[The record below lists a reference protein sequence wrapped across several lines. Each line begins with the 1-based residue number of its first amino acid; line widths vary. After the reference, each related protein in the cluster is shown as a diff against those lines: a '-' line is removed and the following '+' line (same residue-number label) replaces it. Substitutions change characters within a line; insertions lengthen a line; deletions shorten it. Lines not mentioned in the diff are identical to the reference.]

1 MLRDITI
8 GQHFPGNSLV
18 HRFDPRLKLVLTVAY
33 IVLLFAASNP
43 LGLTLSI
50 LFLGVMYKV
59 AKIPVKMIGKS
70 LKPILPIV
78 LFTAVLNL
86 FFVSGEGD
94 PLVHFWF
101 LTIYAE
107 GVRYAVLMAVRVMA
121 LIAGTSLLTYTTSP
135 IVLTDAIEQL
145 LKPLGKLH
153 FPVHELAMMMS
164 IALRFIPTLIEETDK
179 IMNAQKARGAQ
190 LDTGKM
196 TDRVK
201 ALVPVLIPLFISA
214 FRRADELAM
223 AMECRCYRGGTGRTR
238 LKLRKA
244 GLHRPCG
251 LHCLLCRHPC
261 LPAGVPE
268 LLKRRTLSG
277 NALRHCQLPRKGE
290 LLVRNFS
297 DERKCRFPLRPL
309 R

>member
-8 GQHFPGNSLV
+8 DQHFPGNSLV

-223 AMECRCYRGGTGRTR
+223 AMECRCYRGGDGRTR
-238 LKLRKA
+238 LKVLRCTRQDYIDLA
-244 GLHRPCG
+244 VCIV
-251 LHCLLCRHPC
+251 CFM
-261 LPAGVPE
+261 VI
-268 LLKRRTLSG
+268 LSS
-277 NALRHCQLPRKGE
+277 R
-290 LLVRNFS
+290 LVFPNF
-297 DERKCRFPLRPL
+297 
-309 R
+309 

>member
-101 LTIYAE
+101 LNIYAE

-179 IMNAQKARGAQ
+179 IMSAQKARGADF
-190 LDTGKM
+190 DTGNLLQKA
-196 TDRVK
+196 K
-201 ALVPVLIPLFISA
+201 ALVPLLVPLFISA
-214 FRRADELAM
+214 FRRADELAI
-223 AMECRCYRGGTGRTR
+223 AMECRCYHGGEGRTR
-238 LKLRKA
+238 LRQLKLKGIDIA
-244 GLHRPCG
+244 ALVFAV
-251 LHCLLCRHPC
+251 LLCVGI
-261 LPAGVPE
+261 GV
-268 LLKRRTLSG
+268 
-277 NALRHCQLPRKGE
+277 LRHFGL
-290 LLVRNFS
+290 
-297 DERKCRFPLRPL
+297 
-309 R
+309 